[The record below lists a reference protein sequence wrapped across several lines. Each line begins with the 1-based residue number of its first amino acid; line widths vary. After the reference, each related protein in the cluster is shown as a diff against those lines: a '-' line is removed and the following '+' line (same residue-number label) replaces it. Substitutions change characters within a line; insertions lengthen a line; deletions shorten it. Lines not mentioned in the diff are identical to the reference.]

1 LKNELRVLKKE
12 VLTKK
17 PEQKPP
23 PNYLYPNLSRTRQE
37 IRNLRAEMRSATFG
51 LISQDKP
58 IISPDLDSK
67 QAIFKTGTS
76 HAISRGF
83 LGDQEISDK
92 LIMNRSPRNKPEIS
106 FGQEEDY
113 RN

>member
-1 LKNELRVLKKE
+1 
-12 VLTKK
+12 
-17 PEQKPP
+17 
-23 PNYLYPNLSRTRQE
+23 
-37 IRNLRAEMRSATFG
+37 MRSATFG

-67 QAIFKTGTS
+67 QAIFKTCTF

-83 LGDQEISDK
+83 LGDQEILDK
-92 LIMNRSPRNKPEIS
+92 LIMNRLEKNKPEIS
-106 FGQEEDY
+106 PRQKEDY